1 MKKII
6 VLISFFMLGIVPV
19 LADTMVVQ
27 AVTDISTANPE
38 QEVKV
43 RVLRNC
49 TLADM
54 PLKIGDVL
62 DITDI
67 KAIEKAMLIQ
77 LSLDV
82 NIA

>member
-1 MKKII
+1 MIPITTKDKNN
-6 VLISFFMLGIVPV
+6 LPV
-19 LADTMVVQ
+19 HTKLTKSY
-27 AVTDISTANPE
+27 DIANEGDVIMAE
-38 QEVKV
+38 QLTVIDKSQI
-43 RVLRNC
+43 
-49 TLADM
+49 
-54 PLKIGDVL
+54 LKIGDVL